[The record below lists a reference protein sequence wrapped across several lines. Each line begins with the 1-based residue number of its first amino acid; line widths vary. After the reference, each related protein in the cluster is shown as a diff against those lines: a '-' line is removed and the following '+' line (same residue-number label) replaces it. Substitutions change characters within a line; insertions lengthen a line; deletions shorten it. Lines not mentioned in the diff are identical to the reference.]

1 MSNLV
6 LDGSKIAWHMDRVNA
21 WEKGERIA
29 PITID
34 MALTRACDASCHFC
48 YAMLQENDR
57 HEITQE
63 VMEDFLED
71 CARMGVRGISFVS
84 DGESL
89 ISPVYEYS
97 INRGHELGISMA
109 SGTNGHRFTKE
120 LLESVL
126 PSLTYLRFNV
136 SAGTKDRY
144 CDIMGVKPA
153 FYERVMR
160 NIRDAVQIKKAN
172 NLSVTLGIQMV
183 LMPQDADQIVP
194 FAQLGLE
201 LGVDYAVIKHC
212 ADDEYGGLGVQYE
225 KYAELTE
232 LLKEAES
239 YSTDSYQCV
248 VKWSKIESEGKRD
261 YQQCYGPPFLIQVS
275 GSGLVAPC
283 GMLFNDRYAKFH
295 IGNICEER
303 WWDIWQ
309 GERYWR
315 VMDHL
320 SSTHFNAQQM
330 CGTLCI
336 QHKTNEA
343 LNNHH
348 QGIHQLS
355 EANGSIPEHVNFI

>member
-1 MSNLV
+1 MPNLI
-6 LDGSKIAWHMDRVNA
+6 LDGSKIEWHMDRVEA
-21 WEKGERIA
+21 WERGERVA

-57 HEITQE
+57 HDITQE
-63 VMEDFLED
+63 VMADFLED
-71 CARMGVRGISFVS
+71 CAKMGVRGISLVS

-89 ISPVYEYS
+89 ISPVFEYS
-97 INRGHELGISMA
+97 VTRGHALGISMA
-109 SGTNGHRFTKE
+109 SGTNGHRFNQP

-126 PSLTYLRFNV
+126 PCLTYLRFNV

-153 FYERVMR
+153 FYDRVIR
-160 NIRDAVQIKKAN
+160 NIQDAVRIKKEHH
-172 NLSVTLGIQMV
+172 LDVTLGIQMV
-183 LMPQDADQIVP
+183 LMPEDSDQIIP
-194 FAQLGLE
+194 FAELGKN

-212 ADDEYGGLGVQYE
+212 SDDEYGGLGVEYS
-225 KYAELTE
+225 KYNDLSD
-232 LLKEAES
+232 LLSKAES
-239 YSTDSYQCV
+239 ISTDEYQCV
-248 VKWSKIESEGKRD
+248 VKWSKIQEEGKRD
-261 YQQCYGPPFLIQVS
+261 YQRCYGPPFLIQLS

-303 WWDIWQ
+303 WYDIWQ
-309 GERYWR
+309 SERYWR
-315 VMDHL
+315 VMNHL
-320 SSTHFNAQQM
+320 KSTHFNAQQM

-336 QHKTNEA
+336 QHKTNQA
-343 LNNHH
+343 LDRHM
-348 QGIHQLS
+348 QGVHQLA